1 MPERNHRKPWSVDEQ
16 WKLCEMYYNIVP
28 IEDIAQQLGRT
39 KCACYAR
46 MAVIKQA
53 FVMFSD
59 MAENDI
65 MTALTQIE
73 EALNES
79 R

>member
-1 MPERNHRKPWSVDEQ
+1 
-16 WKLCEMYYNIVP
+16 MYYNIVP

-73 EALNES
+73 EALK
-79 R
+79 

>member
-1 MPERNHRKPWSVDEQ
+1 MSERNHRKPWSVDEQ

-39 KCACYAR
+39 KSARYTR

-53 FVMFSD
+53 FVMFSN

-65 MTALTQIE
+65 LAILNQIE
-73 EALNES
+73 KRVTKA
-79 R
+79 